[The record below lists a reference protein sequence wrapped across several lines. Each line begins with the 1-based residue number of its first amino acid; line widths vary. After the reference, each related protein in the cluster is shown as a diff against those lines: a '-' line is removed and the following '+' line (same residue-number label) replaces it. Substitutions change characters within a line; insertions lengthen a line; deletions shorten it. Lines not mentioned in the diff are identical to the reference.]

1 MIKFLLLIFIA
12 LPALANPLID
22 ERYVNEIKRDANGQI
37 MRRADVLVAFKK
49 AHPCPST
56 GKTTGACAGWSL
68 DHTVP
73 LKCFGSDSVSNLQWM
88 PNIIKSGKGIVPK
101 DRWELKVY
109 CKPQQLVVMPIGQ
122 LTIVTTPN

>member
-56 GKTTGACAGWSL
+56 GKTTGACAGWQMN
-68 DHTVP
+68 HVIP
-73 LKCFGSDSVSNLQWM
+73 LAKM
-88 PNIIKSGKGIVPK
+88 K
-101 DRWELKVY
+101 
-109 CKPQQLVVMPIGQ
+109 
-122 LTIVTTPN
+122 